1 MIEITQ
7 EWLFS
12 ETKKFLAKG
21 ENVVMRGCGN
31 SMNPYL
37 RAGKD
42 IVVLSPFREEELH
55 SGDIVL
61 FSYFGRYILH
71 RIIGKKRGHYVM
83 QGDGVCKKMEKVLP
97 QDIIALVRTVIRPG
111 GREVSVQSFGARL
124 YWQCWRRLR
133 PFRRYLLW
141 ILRKLFKRI

>member
-21 ENVVMRGCGN
+21 ENVIMRGCGN

-37 RAGKD
+37 RSGKD
-42 IVVLSPFREEELH
+42 VVVLSSFREEDLH
-55 SGDIVL
+55 SGNIVL
-61 FSYFGRYILH
+61 FSYLGRYLLH
-71 RIIGKKRGHYVM
+71 RIIGQKDGYYVI
-83 QGDGVCKKMEKVLP
+83 QGDGVCKNAEKVLL
-97 QDIIALVRTVIRPG
+97 QDIIAVVRTIIRPDG
-111 GREVSVQSFGARL
+111 KEVSAQSFGARL

>member
-12 ETKKFLAKG
+12 ETKEFLAKG
-21 ENVVMRGCGN
+21 EKVVMRGRGS

-37 RAGKD
+37 RSGKD
-42 IVVLSPFREEELH
+42 IAVLSPFREEDLH
-55 SGDIVL
+55 PGDIVL
-61 FSYFGRYILH
+61 FSYHGRYILH
-71 RIIGKKRGHYVM
+71 RIIGQKGGRYLI
-83 QGDGVCKKMEKVLP
+83 QGDGVYKNTEIVLL
-97 QDIIALVRTVIRPG
+97 QDIISLVRTVIRPG

-141 ILRKLFKRI
+141 ILRRLFKRI